1 VTSRDVRESFASR
14 HHRVALS
21 AAVFLSLASCGGFP
35 TADEANEAVLTLREY
50 GAWAWAAGIVLMWAD
65 LFLPV
70 PQTTIISAFGI
81 IYGTAGGALF
91 GTTGLVTGGLLG
103 YGLVRTSARPVIVRL
118 AGEDSLARMRTFF
131 DQAGAWAIVLTRGLP
146 YSVPEILVLVAGLA
160 RMPLAA
166 FAGAMVLGSVPTGI
180 VYAAIGA
187 GWSDRPVLALVV
199 SYVLPIATLPLVL
212 WVLRRRRRDVRPRKE
227 AS

>member
-1 VTSRDVRESFASR
+1 M
-14 HHRVALS
+14 LP
-21 AAVFLSLASCGGFP
+21 LASCGGLP
-35 TADEANEAVLTLREY
+35 TADEANDAVLMLREW

-81 IYGTAGGALF
+81 IYGLVGGALL
-91 GTTGLVTGGLLG
+91 GTVGLVTGGLLG
-103 YGLVRTSARPVIVRL
+103 YGLMRTSARPVVVRL
-118 AGEDSLARMRTFF
+118 TGEAALARMRSFF

-146 YSVPEILVLVAGLA
+146 YSVPEMLVLLAGLA
-160 RMPLAA
+160 HMPLRT
-166 FAGAMVLGSVPTGI
+166 FVGAMLLGSVPTGI

-187 GWSDRPVLALVV
+187 GWSDQPVLALVA

-212 WVLRRRRRDVRPRKE
+212 WILRTRRRAAR
-227 AS
+227 